1 MSIFTN
7 NKKYRYELKFLLND
21 HYAEMLQYRMSL
33 IMEPE
38 EESHTIDGKYYVR
51 SLYFDDIYN
60 TAYHEKMDGLCFRK
74 KYRIRF
80 YNLDPSYIVLELKG
94 KDNNLTYKKS
104 NIITLNEYNLL
115 INEEYD
121 KIKIENRKILQEFIF
136 LCKYKGLKPS
146 IVVGYERIVYKYPVE
161 DVRVTFDSL
170 ISSGRYDYDL
180 FNKDMNLFNV
190 IDRNQVVMEVKFNNY
205 IPKIINDIIKTVP
218 NSRISMSKFTICKE
232 MKGDIR

>member
-1 MSIFTN
+1 MSIFTD

-21 HYAEMLQYRMSL
+21 NYAKILQYRMSL

-60 TAYHEKMDGLCFRK
+60 TAYYEKMDGLCFRK

-80 YNLDPSYIVLELKG
+80 YNLNPSYIVLELKG

-104 NIITLNEYNLL
+104 DQITLNEYNLL
-115 INEEYD
+115 INGEYD
-121 KIKIENRKILQEFIF
+121 KIKIEDRKILHEFLM
-136 LCKYKGLKPS
+136 LCKHKALKPS
-146 IVVGYERIVYKYPVE
+146 IIVDYERIVYKYPIE

-170 ISSGRYDYDL
+170 IASGRYDYDL
-180 FNKDMNLFNV
+180 FNKDMILFDV
-190 IDRNQVVMEVKFNNY
+190 LDRNQVVMEVKFNNY

-218 NSRISMSKFTICKE
+218 SSRISMSKFTICKE
-232 MKGDIR
+232 KKGDIR